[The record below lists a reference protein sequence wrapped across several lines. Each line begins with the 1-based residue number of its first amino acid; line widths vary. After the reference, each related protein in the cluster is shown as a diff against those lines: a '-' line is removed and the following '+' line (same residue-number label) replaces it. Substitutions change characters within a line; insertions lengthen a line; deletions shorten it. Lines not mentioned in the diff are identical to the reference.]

1 MRKKWMACGV
11 CLALAACASYDGA
24 ELRPGASGDEIR
36 SAMGEPGTIWGEAD
50 GGATWEYARGPQGLH
65 TYMARLG
72 SDGRLRAIRQVLNI
86 ETFATIRPGTTRRE
100 EVRRLLGPPARELYF
115 ALKDEQVW
123 DYRYFDEASRYD
135 YAFSVH
141 FNPLG
146 VVSGTEATP
155 DDPRFFASGPDG
167 LD

>member
-1 MRKKWMACGV
+1 MRKKWIACGL

-24 ELRPGASGDEIR
+24 GLRPGASGDEIR
-36 SAMGEPGTIWGEAD
+36 SAMGEPGMIWREAD

-72 SDGRLRAIRQVLNI
+72 SDGRLREIRQVLNI
-86 ETFATIRPGTTRRE
+86 ETFASIRSGTTTRE
-100 EVRRLLGPPARELYF
+100 EVRRLLGAPARELYF
-115 ALKDEQVW
+115 VLKGEQVW
-123 DYRYFDEASRYD
+123 DYRYFDEVSRYD

-146 VVSGTEATP
+146 VVSGTETTP
-155 DDPRFFASGPDG
+155 DDPRFFSSGPDG
-167 LD
+167 LN